1 MKILESR
8 KKMKDIR
15 QELSGGGAVQQEE
28 RHEESP
34 TPEQHLLEPPAHLLQ
49 PPGHLLEPALR
60 HHLDLGARQLD
71 LTGRP
76 PLFLPGAQKYF

>member
-15 QELSGGGAVQQEE
+15 QELSGGGAVQEE
-28 RHEESP
+28 RHDESP
-34 TPEQHLLEPPAHLLQ
+34 TPEGHLLE